1 MAEGE
6 GFEPPVRFP
15 VQWFS
20 SSQADSE
27 PFGKFSTLFAFSMGY
42 KASVLIGSDYECSVL
57 SMELLQ
63 FYYSRHMAPLLCTR
77 TAQDPLKRRPEP
89 AIENL

>member
-20 SSQADSE
+20 SSRAGSE
-27 PFGKFSTLFAFSMGY
+27 PFGKFSTLFAFSTAY
-42 KASVLIGSDYECSVL
+42 KAHVLICYDPKCSIL
-57 SMELLQ
+57 SIELLQ
-63 FYYSRHMAPLLCTR
+63 FYYSR
-77 TAQDPLKRRPEP
+77 
-89 AIENL
+89 

>member
-15 VQWFS
+15 VQRFS
-20 SSQADSE
+20 STQEGSE
-27 PFGKFSTLFAFSMGY
+27 PFVELCTLPYLPIAY
-42 KASVLIGSDYECSVL
+42 QPSVLIVYGWICSVL

-63 FYYSRHMAPLLCTR
+63 FYYSPSTLTRHL
-77 TAQDPLKRRPEP
+77 
-89 AIENL
+89 